1 MSKLPAIPDF
11 TDDPQSL
18 GTALRTVK
26 QAVEIIGGQRQGQSL
41 GAPQVFVQPVE
52 PALSRLTSFNRG
64 DQWINDDT
72 DQMYYWNGRQ
82 WKPLV

>member
-1 MSKLPAIPDF
+1 MSKIPAIPDF

-18 GTALRTVK
+18 GAALRALK
-26 QAVEIIGGQRQGQSL
+26 QAVEIIGGLRQGQSL

-52 PALSRLTSFNRG
+52 PTVSRLTSFSRG

-72 DQMYYWNGRQ
+72 DQMYYWDGRQ
-82 WKPLV
+82 WKLLV

>member
-11 TDDPQSL
+11 TDEPQSL

-52 PALSRLTSFNRG
+52 PTTSRLTSFNRG

-72 DQMYYWNGRQ
+72 DQMYYWDGRQ